1 MDKKNPL
8 EEGLGA
14 PDLSL
19 MSKNKDYCEGYTVA
33 EREKLTELSRLMM
46 RLWRSADIHVGIVF
60 FAFFQDYR

>member
-14 PDLSL
+14 PDFSL

-33 EREKLTELSRLMM
+33 EREK
-46 RLWRSADIHVGIVF
+46 
-60 FAFFQDYR
+60 